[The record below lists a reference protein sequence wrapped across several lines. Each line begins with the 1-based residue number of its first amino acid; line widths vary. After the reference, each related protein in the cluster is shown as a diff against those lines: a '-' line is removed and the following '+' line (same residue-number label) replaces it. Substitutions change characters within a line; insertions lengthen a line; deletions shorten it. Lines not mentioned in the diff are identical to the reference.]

1 MKFSGGRGNPKD
13 KGEIIIMH
21 KKGIYR
27 RLSMETNMHQ
37 STSQQE
43 EGKASR
49 KKKQMGVSLCFNSY
63 LIPFLTRP
71 VDTMKSIVEER

>member
-1 MKFSGGRGNPKD
+1 
-13 KGEIIIMH
+13 
-21 KKGIYR
+21 
-27 RLSMETNMHQ
+27 METNMHQ